1 MDERDGSVEPGAPSS
16 SKRSLLK
23 AVWVAPVIL
32 SVTLPRA
39 AMAQAISTPSPLPAP
54 PPPASPPPGPP

>member
-1 MDERDGSVEPGAPSS
+1 MMDERDGSAEPGAPSS
-16 SKRSLLK
+16 SKRDLLK

-39 AMAQAISTPSPLPAP
+39 AMAQAISLPAPPFPAP
-54 PPPASPPPGPP
+54 PPPVP